1 MTRIELND
9 LTTAYFSSIIGKFSQ
24 ESGVTNILDDN
35 KVYDEIS
42 RIENELCDLLFSL
55 IEKKE
60 G

>member
-1 MTRIELND
+1 MTRIELDD